1 MGDARAI
8 FKSFAPKPSPGLTT
22 TGSAA
27 TRTAYDPMT
36 QPPEARPMSDD
47 RLIVALDVPDALQAL
62 KLSEMLGQD
71 VSFYKIG
78 LGMLTGGG
86 LGLANELKQE
96 HGKRI
101 FLDMK
106 LFDIG
111 ATVEKAVRGL
121 AQFDLDFLTVH
132 GDPHVV
138 RAACEGA
145 SGSDMKILAVTIL
158 TSLDRAD
165 LDASLIRPG
174 EIPDLVAE
182 RAARAFEAGADG
194 VIASPQEAAMIRALP
209 ESNGRLIVTPGVRPA
224 GSDMGDQKRV
234 ATPAEAI
241 ANGADHIVVG
251 RPVWAAPDP
260 ARAARAILDQLPG

>member
-1 MGDARAI
+1 M
-8 FKSFAPKPSPGLTT
+8 
-22 TGSAA
+22 
-27 TRTAYDPMT
+27 
-36 QPPEARPMSDD
+36 DD
-47 RLIVALDVPDALQAL
+47 RLIVALDVPNALAGLQLA
-62 KLSEMLGQD
+62 EQLGEA

-86 LGLANELKQE
+86 LALANELKQE

-111 ATVEKAVRGL
+111 ATVEAAVRGL

-138 RAACEGA
+138 RAAKEGA
-145 SGSDMKILAVTIL
+145 KGKDLKILAVTIL

-165 LDASLIRPG
+165 LDAGLIVPG
-174 EIPDLVAE
+174 DLAEITAT

-194 VIASPQEAAMIRALP
+194 VIASPREAAMIRALP
-209 ESNGRLIVTPGVRPA
+209 ESSGRLIVTPGVRPA
-224 GSDMGDQKRV
+224 GSDAGDQKRIE
-234 ATPAEAI
+234 TPATAI
-241 ANGADHIVVG
+241 SAGADHIVVG
-251 RPVWAAPDP
+251 RPIWQAADP
-260 ARAARAILDQLPG
+260 AAAARAILAELPARA